1 MIEKEKEAEVL
12 VGVRTPVSLKDKAF
26 KAAKVLDTDL
36 SKELR
41 RAMRELVARAEE
53 LERAA

>member
-41 RAMRELVARAEE
+41 RAMRELVARAEAM
-53 LERAA
+53 ERVA

>member
-41 RAMRELVARAEE
+41 RAMRELVARAEAM
-53 LERAA
+53 ERAA